1 MHSKS
6 IPSLARRGAGRR
18 FLASVLSLLCLAAAP
33 AASARSGP
41 RDDGP
46 VYVPVPAVASHQAQ
60 LILFR
65 GAAPDAEVGKRGLG
79 AHVYVDGEFHGALLP
94 NGWTRLCVAPGD
106 HSIEAYVG
114 DAPLY
119 RGKARPAT
127 RVSLEGGKTYFA
139 GVLEQGAVELRPF
152 RRAEAEGAL
161 EGKREQRH
169 LLSRASA
176 VVPCEGRPASASLQ

>member
-1 MHSKS
+1 M
-6 IPSLARRGAGRR
+6 RQGAGLHYQL
-18 FLASVLSLLCLAAAP
+18 LASVLSLLCLAASP
-33 AASARSGP
+33 TASAQSGQ
-41 RDDGP
+41 REDGP
-46 VYVPVPAVASHQAQ
+46 VYVPVAAAASHQAQ
-60 LILFR
+60 LVLFR
-65 GAAPDAEVGKRGLG
+65 GAAPDVDVGKRGLG

-94 NGWTRLCVAPGD
+94 DGWTRLCVAPGD

-119 RGKARPAT
+119 PGKARPAT
-127 RVSLEGGKTYFA
+127 RVNLEGGKTYFA

-152 RRAEAEGAL
+152 RRAEAEGLL

-176 VVPCEGRPASASLQ
+176 VVPCQDRPASASLQ

>member
-1 MHSKS
+1 VNRKRTTNIHGSRFTVYETFSASFCSINASSFRRLLMPSKS
-6 IPSLARRGAGRR
+6 IPSLARRVYGRR
-18 FLASVLSLLCLAAAP
+18 FLASVLSLLCLAATP
-33 AASARSGP
+33 AVSARSGP

-65 GAAPDAEVGKRGLG
+65 GAAPDADVGKRGLG

-114 DAPLY
+114 DAPWY

-127 RVSLEGGKTYFA
+127 GGC
-139 GVLEQGAVELRPF
+139 
-152 RRAEAEGAL
+152 
-161 EGKREQRH
+161 
-169 LLSRASA
+169 
-176 VVPCEGRPASASLQ
+176 VVGG